1 MNSMSYKPN
10 YDLSAYRKFIREA
23 APFVS
28 LVIGRKV
35 KAAEADLLSDEAMLE
50 IAEKIDARVKDLNAQ
65 IETNKTNGFP
75 FPKK

>member
-1 MNSMSYKPN
+1 MAYKPN
-10 YDLSAYRKFIREA
+10 FDLSAYRQFIREA

-50 IAEKIDARVKDLNAQ
+50 VAEKVDSRVKDLNVQ
-65 IETNKTNGFP
+65 IEAGKKNGFP
-75 FPKK
+75 FKKK

>member
-1 MNSMSYKPN
+1 MTYRPN
-10 YDLSAYRKFIREA
+10 FDLSAYRKFIREA

-35 KAAEADLLSDEAMLE
+35 KAAEADVLSDEALVE
-50 IAEKIDARVKDLNAQ
+50 IAEKIDARVKDLNTQ
-65 IETNKTNGFP
+65 ITANKLNGFP

>member
-1 MNSMSYKPN
+1 MTYKPN
-10 YDLSAYRKFIREA
+10 FDLSAYRKFVREA

-35 KAAEADLLSDEAMLE
+35 KPAEADVLSDEAMLE
-50 IAEKIDARVKDLNAQ
+50 IAKKIDERVKDLNAD
-65 IETNKTNGFP
+65 IEANKSNGFP